1 MFSRQPRIVVP
12 LKPLVVIKSTHT
24 ANIAYSLHSEHLETI
39 KVHRRKKSRKSKGCR
54 SISDPEN
61 IFWNI
66 FNF

>member
-12 LKPLVVIKSTHT
+12 LKPLVVIKYTHT

-61 IFWNI
+61 II
-66 FNF
+66 